1 VLIAL
6 RIKDG
11 KQWWELPTV
20 SRDGGGGPVSNG
32 DRVKGNWMEGK
43 CANARTCSRGAREGA
58 RGPEE
63 DRIGC
68 EQELV
73 SAARVAAAVE
83 LGQEQRDVED
93 AGQDSTRPVG
103 WRRSSEW
110 HVGEGS
116 GAGLHDGGLRNSDG
130 EVRCT
135 GGRKL
140 SGGQRVAWQGGES
153 RREGGKRR
161 GK

>member
-1 VLIAL
+1 
-6 RIKDG
+6 
-11 KQWWELPTV
+11 
-20 SRDGGGGPVSNG
+20 VSNG
-32 DRVKGNWMEGK
+32 DRVRGNWMEGK

-63 DRIGC
+63 EVIGASRSWRRRRTW
-68 EQELV
+68 QPRR
-73 SAARVAAAVE
+73 SSGKSNATWT
-83 LGQEQRDVED
+83 
-93 AGQDSTRPVG
+93 GQDSTRLVG
-103 WRRSSEW
+103 RRRGSELY
-110 HVGEGS
+110 VGEGS
-116 GAGLHDGGLRNSDG
+116 GAGLHGGGLWSSDG

-135 GGRKL
+135 GGRRL